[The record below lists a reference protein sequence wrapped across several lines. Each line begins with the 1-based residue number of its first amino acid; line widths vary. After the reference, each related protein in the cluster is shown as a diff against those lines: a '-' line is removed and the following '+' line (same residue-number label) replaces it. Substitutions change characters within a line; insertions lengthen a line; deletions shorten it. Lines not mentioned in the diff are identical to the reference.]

1 MRLPRLA
8 LLVLASLAA
17 CGDSSGSS
25 SEGDASSETSEPTV
39 PIEGPEDDA
48 QAVEVEVPQTPRSYQ
63 MGIRAFY
70 YDRSIAAQDRTW
82 TFIDDHADAV
92 AIVLDSGIPW
102 QELIDGDDF
111 PAGFESELV
120 EWEERLLGR
129 DLDVYIAVDAF
140 APDRLG
146 LAPDSEGRQVPQA
159 VAGASAGDPTVAQAL
174 VAYSERLVQ
183 RFEPAFFSP
192 MIDINV
198 YLLNRPSDYESAV
211 LTYKEAREAAKRVR
225 FETQVF
231 PTWNLE
237 LLAGLGPNSEDDQY
251 AQMRMLDANSDR
263 LGLSITPATFLMT
276 PESLADDHIR
286 QVEQWTSREIVIANT
301 GYPSVGF
308 QAGPIILP
316 SSENTQH
323 NFLANVLSVAE
334 DGRYDL
340 VVWSYPYD
348 FPAVLESLC
357 PGRIENSN
365 EACSR
370 SDEFDALRPYVSA
383 GLATAG
389 VAAKKALSL
398 WDDWYARQYL
408 P

>member
-1 MRLPRLA
+1 
-8 LLVLASLAA
+8 
-17 CGDSSGSS
+17 
-25 SEGDASSETSEPTV
+25 
-39 PIEGPEDDA
+39 
-48 QAVEVEVPQTPRSYQ
+48 
-63 MGIRAFY
+63 MGVRAFY
-70 YDRSIAAQDRTW
+70 YDRSVAAQDRTW
-82 TFIDDHADAV
+82 AFIDEHADVV
-92 AIVLDSGIPW
+92 AIVLDSGVPW
-102 QELIDGDDF
+102 QELIDGSDF
-111 PAGFESELV
+111 PPGFESELV
-120 EWEERLLGR
+120 EWEERIEGH
-129 DLDVYIAVDAF
+129 DLDVYLAVDVF
-140 APDRLG
+140 APDRLA
-146 LAPDSEGRQVPQA
+146 LAADSEGRQVPGSI
-159 VAGASAGDPTVAQAL
+159 AGASAGDSTVSRAL
-174 VAYSERLVQ
+174 VAYSERLVE

-198 YLLNRPSDYESAV
+198 YLLNRPSDYEAAV
-211 LTYKEAREAAKRVR
+211 LTYKEAREAAKVVH

-237 LLAGLGPNSEDDQY
+237 LLAGLGPNSEEDQY

-286 QVEQWTSREIVIANT
+286 QVEQWTSREIVITNT

-323 NFLANVLSVAE
+323 NFLADVLSVAE

-348 FPAVLESLC
+348 FPAALESLC
-357 PGRIENSN
+357 PGRLESPD
-365 EACSR
+365 ELCSQ

-389 VAAKKALSL
+389 VGAKTALGL